1 MKDTGALINSTEAL
15 LKQNKEKKE
24 YRNIEEVILQNEETT
39 KSTLKEQKFKRF
51 KYQKYKP
58 INDKTH

>member
-24 YRNIEEVILQNEETT
+24 YRNIEE
-39 KSTLKEQKFKRF
+39 QKAL
-51 KYQKYKP
+51 
-58 INDKTH
+58 